1 MMRQFGGHM
10 MNGYGGFDGGGF
22 WFMGLVPMI
31 LQLILVVVIVVAAV
45 KLFQKY
51 MKSSEVTR
59 SKEDAAMAVLRE
71 RYARGEIDADEFQRR
86 KADLM

>member
-10 MNGYGGFDGGGF
+10 MGGSGFDGGGF
-22 WFMGLVPMI
+22 WLMGLVPMI

-51 MKSSEVTR
+51 MKSWEVTR
-59 SKEDAAMAVLRE
+59 SKEDAAMAILRE
-71 RYARGEIDADEFQRR
+71 RYAKGEIDADEFQRR